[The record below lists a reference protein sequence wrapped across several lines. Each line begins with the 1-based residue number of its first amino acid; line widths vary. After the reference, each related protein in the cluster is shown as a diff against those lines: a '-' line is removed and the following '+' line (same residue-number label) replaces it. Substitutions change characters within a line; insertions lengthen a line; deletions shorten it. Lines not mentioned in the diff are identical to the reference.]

1 MENQNIKKIE
11 KIRKKLRD
19 RNIFPRYGGHL
30 TEEQTKIY
38 EQLNRGDFSFWEKIQ
53 EEEHAQKQYKHVKKE
68 RNVKKQKYYIRSQ
81 LRKLGVLPKVGV
93 PMNVEQM
100 EICNQIAQG
109 NYEVYKK
116 YKKYDDSNVVI
127 KSFNCTVCG
136 EIDPLNFYPTH
147 KGKCKK
153 CILKE
158 RKIKYINGELS
169 DSLSKNKEWR
179 RENFIH
185 LRVMNAKHSAKRKKI
200 EFTIDD
206 EFIYQKLT
214 EQNGKCAIS
223 GIDLTFN
230 VDDWHSMSIDRIDSS
245 LGYTPDNV
253 LLVIRF
259 LNIAKGNKSNDAL
272 VEEIKLCYAGIMA
285 HG

>member
-11 KIRKKLRD
+11 KIRNKLRQ
-19 RNIFPRYGGHL
+19 RNILPKYGGFL

-38 EQLNRGDFSFWEKIQ
+38 EQLNRGDFSLWEKIK

-68 RNVKKQKYYIRSQ
+68 RNLKKHNYYIKSQ
-81 LRKLGVLPKVGV
+81 LRKLGVLPKVGT
-93 PMNVEQM
+93 PMNVEEM

-116 YKKYDDSNVVI
+116 YKKYDDGNVVI
-127 KSFNCTVCG
+127 KSFNCTICG
-136 EIDPLNFYPTH
+136 DVDPLNFYPTH
-147 KGKCKK
+147 KSKCKK
-153 CILKE
+153 CNLKE
-158 RKIKYINGELS
+158 KKIKYINGDLS
-169 DSLSKNKEWR
+169 GSLAKNKEWR
-179 RENFIH
+179 KENFIR
-185 LRVMNAKHSAKRKKI
+185 LRVMNAKHSAKRKNI

-206 EFIYQKLT
+206 EFIYQRLT
-214 EQNGKCAIS
+214 EQEGKCAIS
-223 GIDLTFN
+223 GIVLTFN

-245 LGYTPDNV
+245 LGYTPDNI

-272 VEEIKLCYAGIMA
+272 VEEIKLCYEGIMT
-285 HG
+285 HS